1 MNITGRCKLELTV
14 DLVAGVVVRASGPV
28 HIFALALAGT
38 TSVAVAAADRTLLG
52 RALLLDFAHV
62 VRRCFRGVALARI
75 WGRSGGGHANA
86 EEGEETEDCDLH
98 DIGFRRV
105 GDCVGM
111 IMGRTGY
118 VG

>member
-28 HIFALALAGT
+28 HIFALAGTGT

-62 VRRCFRGVALARI
+62 VRRCFRRVALARI
-75 WGRSGGGHANA
+75 WRRSGGGHANT

-98 DIGFRRV
+98 DVGFRRI
-105 GDCVGM
+105 GDCVGV
-111 IMGRTGY
+111 IIGSCEC